1 MLITLLMVALVPMHT
16 TMPTADYVLQVPIR
30 IENMRNL
37 SSATLSCDIFH
48 FGTSPAD
55 RQSLGTP
62 GGGSVSVPIVDG
74 AYNGTLQVTVT
85 VSSANAIRYT
95 PNTYGCFLVFRWRNP
110 DGTEFLESTRTSNER
125 AIAYTRLTGQEISEN
140 TTEITGPLPP
150 G

>member
-1 MLITLLMVALVPMHT
+1 MVALVPMHT

-55 RQSLGTP
+55 RQSLGAP